1 MVEDRSKSCRNRVTA
16 TVAAALVTVLL
27 ATCAHLPPA
36 GTVRILSLDQ
46 AQPELRER
54 LRSRL
59 VEFVRCHAER
69 DTACVFRM
77 LAYPEQTV
85 GAFTSTYPKELSS
98 RLVSLTVT
106 AGGPV
111 PDDNQRIRWGI
122 AGCGVFR
129 GSPHPERRE
138 CVLSAFWRDDDWYF
152 SPPVIVMPTEG
163 DPLDCDPTP

>member
-1 MVEDRSKSCRNRVTA
+1 VIETRRTQRSNRVA
-16 TVAAALVTVLL
+16 AMVAAALATVIL
-27 ATCAHLPPA
+27 ATCTHLPPA
-36 GTVRILSLDQ
+36 GTLRILSLEE

-54 LRSRL
+54 LQSRL

-77 LAYPEQTV
+77 LAYPAQTV
-85 GAFTSTYPKELSS
+85 GAFTSTYPNELSS
-98 RLVSLTVT
+98 RLLSLTVT

-111 PDDNQRIRWGI
+111 PDENQRIRWGL

-129 GSPHPERRE
+129 GSPQPERRE